1 MTWCYECS
9 SSPSIPVFIIGTC
22 VSWRL
27 SIVTPYEQLPLLF
40 RHRRT
45 LLRRRV
51 CPSYLPPHHA
61 EQRPWQWIERALVHR
76 IPARVLTL
84 RICSHAASVSTSMI
98 GFPRNEL

>member
-40 RHRRT
+40 RHCRT

-51 CPSYLPPHHA
+51 CPSYPSRRITQNSA
-61 EQRPWQWIERALVHR
+61 RGSGSSVPWYI
-76 IPARVLTL
+76 
-84 RICSHAASVSTSMI
+84 ASQP
-98 GFPRNEL
+98 GC